1 MSTAAAWTGETVRPS
16 DLEQLGSAV
25 FFSTEQF
32 EESGQTQTLLTVN
45 SVFRHVVTSF
55 GFLRDY
61 DMPGVSYSDHP
72 LGFLKLGV
80 IR

>member
-32 EESGQTQTLLTVN
+32 EESGQTQTLLSLN
-45 SVFRHVVTSF
+45 SMFRHVVTSF
-55 GFLRDY
+55 GFHRYRQYGLDDRCDR
-61 DMPGVSYSDHP
+61 PGFIGS
-72 LGFLKLGV
+72 LGG
-80 IR
+80 